1 MRQETGKRTPGA
13 DLGSGG
19 MIERR
24 LSSDDSKVVE
34 SLGGQTKGLMNME
47 ESHIQPPDLFPS
59 LQERNSCASQQASAQ
74 LCQTFA
80 SITDNRL

>member
-1 MRQETGKRTPGA
+1 MWQQTGERTPGA
-13 DLGSGG
+13 DPDSGG
-19 MIERR
+19 MTEKR
-24 LSSDDSKVVE
+24 LSSDDSKVE
-34 SLGGQTKGLMNME
+34 ENLGGQMKGLMNMD

-74 LCQTFA
+74 LCETFA